1 MLRLFALLLWA
12 LTSAAPVFAG
22 PGHDHGHDHGA
33 QPEIASPEIPRLE
46 SSSSDLELV
55 ATAEGHT
62 LTIYLD
68 RFATN
73 EPVEDAT
80 IEVSGDGIPTV
91 TASSVGEGVYEIDAE
106 WLDQSGTYALV
117 FLVSAGDTMDLLNG
131 TLDIHGPE
139 APKQGAANSW
149 SDLLTQ
155 PVVWA
160 IGGLAALFGF
170 FFSFAFRPARLPGD
184 LVGAAAARAAPKS
197 GAAAKQAGKAA
208 AAVWM
213 AFVCVLA
220 HASDVRAGPGHD
232 HGEEASPA
240 PIGSNTPRKL
250 PDGTVFVP
258 KNSQRLLGVRTTVT
272 EITDAAEGRELIG
285 VVISDPS
292 ASGHVQAPMDGQ
304 IELTDRGI
312 AFVGQRVARG
322 EVLAML
328 SPTIPVADRGSLQ
341 QLTAEVEGKLRIAEQ
356 KLARLTRISGVVAQR
371 EIEDTQTEL
380 EALREQRRVL
390 APKSAEK
397 LKLTAPVAGVISI
410 ANVKAGQVVSARD
423 TLFEIVDPQR
433 LWVEAI
439 GIGGHDEMKIQA
451 AHAIDAEGHSIAL
464 SYVGR
469 SPTLRQQSLPIL
481 FKVAD
486 AHEALTIGSTL
497 KVIMQ
502 GEKNERGIVLPQAAV
517 VRALNGMAQVWVKT
531 AAEKFEPVAV
541 TTTTL
546 DGSQLLV
553 PEGLEVGSRVVVEG
567 SELINQIR

>member
-1 MLRLFALLLWA
+1 MHWLFAVILWA
-12 LTSAAPVFAG
+12 FTLAHPVLAG

-33 QPEIASPEIPRLE
+33 QSEIAAPEIPRLQ

-73 EPVEDAT
+73 EPVEGAT
-80 IEVSGDGIPTV
+80 IEVSGDSIPTV
-91 TASSVGEGVYEIDAE
+91 TASPVGEGVYEIEGE
-106 WLDQSGTYALV
+106 WLDHPGTYALI
-117 FLVSAGDTMDLLNG
+117 FMVSAGDTMDLLNG
-131 TLDIHGPE
+131 TLDILGPE
-139 APKQGAANSW
+139 APKQDAANSW
-149 SDLLTQ
+149 SDLLAQ
-155 PVVWA
+155 PMVWA

-170 FFSFAFRPARLPGD
+170 FFSFAFRPARLPGEP
-184 LVGAAAARAAPKS
+184 AASAVPHS
-197 GAAAKQAGKAA
+197 DTVAKQGSKAA
-208 AAVWM
+208 AAVLV
-213 AFVCVLA
+213 AIVSVLA
-220 HASDVRAGPGHD
+220 QASDVHAGPGHD
-232 HGEEASPA
+232 HGEPA
-240 PIGSNTPRKL
+240 ATPTGGNAPRKL

-258 KNSQRLLGVRTTVT
+258 KNSQRLLRVRTTVT

-285 VVISDPS
+285 VVISEPS

-312 AFVGQRVARG
+312 AFVGQRVGRG

-356 KLARLTRISGVVAQR
+356 KLARLTRIAGVVAQR

-380 EALREQRRVL
+380 EALREQQRVL

-451 AHAIDAEGHSIAL
+451 AYAIDAEGHSIAL

-481 FKVAD
+481 FKVED
-486 AHEALTIGSTL
+486 THEALTIGSTL
-497 KVIMQ
+497 RVIMQ
-502 GEKNERGIVLPQAAV
+502 GEKEARGIVLPQAAV
-517 VRALNGMAQVWVKT
+517 VRALNGMAQVWVKV
-531 AAEKFEPVAV
+531 APEKFEPITV
-541 TTTTL
+541 TTIAL
-546 DGSQLLV
+546 DGSRVLV
-553 PEGLEVGSRVVVEG
+553 SKGLDAESRVVVEG